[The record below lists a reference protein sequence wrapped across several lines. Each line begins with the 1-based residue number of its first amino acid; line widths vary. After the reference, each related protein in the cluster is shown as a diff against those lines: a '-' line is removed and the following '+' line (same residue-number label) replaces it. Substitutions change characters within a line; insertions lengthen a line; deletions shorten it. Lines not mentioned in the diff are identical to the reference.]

1 MKIILVKDVDNLGRV
16 GDVKEVAPGYARNF
30 LLRRALAVEASPVQM
45 KRLEVLRNQRAKEDA
60 RRLTEAQTLG
70 ERISALEVT
79 IPARV
84 GEQGRLFGSVT
95 NQDVAAA
102 LREQHAVEIDRR
114 DVELDEPIRTLGT
127 HTVTVR
133 LGGSV
138 QAQLRVTVVDE
149 GRQEAEAATPATA
162 AAEREQSAAT
172 A

>member
-1 MKIILVKDVDNLGRV
+1 MNRTTK
-16 GDVKEVAPGYARNF
+16 
-30 LLRRALAVEASPVQM
+30 RALDVLLSGVGLLASAPLWALIAAAIRIDSRGPVFYGQ
-45 KRLEVLRNQRAKEDA
+45 
-60 RRLTEAQTLG
+60 
-70 ERISALEVT
+70 
-79 IPARV
+79 ARV

-102 LREQHAVEIDRR
+102 LIEQHAIEIDRR
-114 DVELDEPIRTLGT
+114 DVELDEPIRTLGE

-138 QAQLRVTVVDE
+138 QAQLRVTVVEE
-149 GRQEAEAATPATA
+149 GRQEADEAAPATA